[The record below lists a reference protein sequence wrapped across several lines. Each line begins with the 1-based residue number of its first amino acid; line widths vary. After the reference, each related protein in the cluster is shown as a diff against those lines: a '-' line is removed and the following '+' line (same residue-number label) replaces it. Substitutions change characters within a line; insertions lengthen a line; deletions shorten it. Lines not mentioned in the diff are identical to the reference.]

1 MLAGPTRIRL
11 LRQLHDHPGQNIATL
26 AGALGICRPY
36 ASQEMRR
43 IQSRGLLKRTH
54 RGASLIYLL
63 GADPQV
69 SSAAPLLKAVQ
80 RALDTLPPS
89 RDGEMQALAAGLAHE
104 RRIAMV
110 QALRQSPKT
119 PQQLLA
125 GIPMAR
131 CSYHLHLRTLIA
143 SGFVTLSKNVLSFRT
158 PAHPLAKALARFLQ
172 PAQAK

>member
-1 MLAGPTRIRL
+1 MLAGLTRIRL

-26 AGALGICRPY
+26 ASAVDICRPY

-54 RGASLIYLL
+54 RGASLVYHL

-69 SSAAPLLKAVQ
+69 SSAAPLLNAVQ
-80 RALDTLPPS
+80 RALDAYPPS
-89 RDGEMQALAAGLAHE
+89 RDREMQTLAAGLAHE
-104 RRIAMV
+104 RRIAMA
-110 QALRQSPKT
+110 QALRQSPKA

-125 GIPMAR
+125 EIPMAR

-143 SGFVTLSKNVLSFRT
+143 SGFVTISKNRLAFRT
-158 PAHPLAKALARFLQ
+158 PSHPLAKALARLLY
-172 PAQAK
+172 PGKAK